1 LFLKSRGSFVTC
13 PKSRITLLLSC
24 LFCVTR
30 APPEVKNTLAY
41 FMRCT
46 KLEFSRKIQAKVISF
61 FMALLIVTISVMGV
75 VCCARPGEAAPL
87 PPTQRVRVAT
97 TTSLYDT
104 GLWGYLEPMFE
115 EQYGVELDVMY
126 AGTGKAL
133 EYGERG
139 DVDII
144 TVHSKASEEQFIAD
158 GYGVQR
164 VPFAYNYFLIV
175 GPPGDPA
182 GIKGKLPEEAFKK
195 LMETGSG
202 SFVSRG
208 DDSGTHAKE
217 KSIWQKAGY
226 EYEEVQG
233 AGTWYI
239 EAGTGM
245 GPTLMMA
252 SEKQAYTLTDMGTY
266 LAYKGKLELVP
277 IVDKGDILLNV
288 YSAIAVNPE
297 KVNGVKIDMANNLI
311 SFLTLSEIQELIGDY
326 GVEEYGMQLFTPC
339 AGAEPK

>member
-1 LFLKSRGSFVTC
+1 MKKVTYY
-13 PKSRITLLLSC
+13 LSGILVILSLIGTIGC
-24 LFCVTR
+24 T
-30 APPEVKNTLAY
+30 ASTASPMPP
-41 FMRCT
+41 
-46 KLEFSRKIQAKVISF
+46 Q
-61 FMALLIVTISVMGV
+61 
-75 VCCARPGEAAPL
+75 
-87 PPTQRVRVAT
+87 QRLRVAT

-115 EQYGVELDVMY
+115 EKYRIELDVIY

-133 EYGERG
+133 EYGRRG

-144 TVHSKASEEQFIAD
+144 TIHSKASEEKFIAD
-158 GYGVQR
+158 GYGVER

-175 GPPGDPA
+175 GPAADPA
-182 GIKGKLPEEAFKK
+182 GIKGISPEEAFKK
-195 LMETGSG
+195 LMESG
-202 SFVSRG
+202 GGDFVSRG
-208 DDSGTHAKE
+208 DDSGTHSKE
-217 KSIWQKAGY
+217 KSIWKSAGY
-226 EYEEVQG
+226 NYEAAQS

-239 EAGTGM
+239 ETGSGM

-252 SEKQAYTLTDMGTY
+252 SEKEAYTLTDMGTY

-297 KVNGVKIDMANNLI
+297 KVSVKKLDMAKNLI
-311 SFLTLSEIQELIGDY
+311 DFLVSPEIQELIGNY
-326 GVEEYGMQLFTPC
+326 SVKEYGMQLFTPC